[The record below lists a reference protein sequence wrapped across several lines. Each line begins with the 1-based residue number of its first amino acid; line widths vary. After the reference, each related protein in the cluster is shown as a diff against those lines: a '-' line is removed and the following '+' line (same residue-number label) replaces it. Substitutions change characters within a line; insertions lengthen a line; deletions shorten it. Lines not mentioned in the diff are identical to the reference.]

1 MCTNTYI
8 EEDDDNNADYYVN
21 LREFIREIG
30 GLEYQDMKE
39 NIVGDMPEQT
49 EKF

>member
-8 EEDDDNNADYYVN
+8 EEDDDNNADYYVDHQG
-21 LREFIREIG
+21 FIREIA
-30 GLEYQDMKE
+30 GLKYQDMKE
-39 NIVGDMPEQT
+39 NIVGDMLEQT